1 MREITL
7 TEMLE
12 AREKRALVQNKL
24 IEKYGC
30 PIICFTMNI
39 PGPLKNSPL
48 IERAFREGLAAL
60 GHRLPKSTL
69 LHCET
74 ESIPTGCTAFYAVD
88 MDVLELK
95 KICTAIEDSCEL
107 GRLFDMDVI
116 DKNGNKLERNEVDG
130 KDRGCIVC
138 GAPGRGCASRRIHNA
153 QELQKAAFGIISRH
167 FARKDGEIAA
177 SLAVTALLDE
187 VCTTPKPGLVDSR
200 NSGSHT
206 DMDIFTFTRS
216 AAFLQPYFMEC
227 HSIGRETACLT
238 PSETFILLREAGLKA
253 EERMLSATNGINTHK
268 GAIYTIGLL
277 CGAMGRLWRPD
288 DPASPTDDILRECAM
303 LVRESARQDLEKI
316 STGCGQTAGEKL
328 YAELGLKG
336 IRGEVSGGLPSVS
349 GIALP
354 VFKKLLDEGYS
365 RNLAGA
371 VTLIHLVA
379 SVDDTNLYHRG
390 GTDGARFAS
399 EYAESLIKNGY
410 IPTPE
415 QIIEMDR
422 QFIARHLSP
431 GGCADLLAAAY
442 FLYDFEKYHIIN
454 KKQV

>member
-12 AREKRALVQNKL
+12 AREKRALVQNKF

-39 PGPLKNSPL
+39 PGPIKNSPL
-48 IERAFREGLAAL
+48 IERAFCEGLAAL
-60 GHRLPKSTL
+60 GHRLPKSAL
-69 LHCET
+69 LHYET
-74 ESIPTGCTAFYAVD
+74 ESLPTGCTAFYAVD
-88 MDVLELK
+88 MDVIELK
-95 KICTAIEDSCEL
+95 RICTAIEDSCEL

-116 DKNGNKLERNEVDG
+116 DKNGNKLERNAVNG

-153 QELQKAAFGIISRH
+153 QELQDAAFGMITRH
-167 FARKDGEIAA
+167 FARKDSEVTA

-187 VCTTPKPGLVDSR
+187 VCTTPKPGLVDGM
-200 NSGSHT
+200 NSGSHS

-238 PSETFILLREAGLKA
+238 PGETFLLLREAGLKA

-277 CGAMGRLWRPD
+277 CGAMGRLWQPD
-288 DPASPTDDILRECAM
+288 DPASPIDDILRECAM
-303 LVRESARQDLEKI
+303 LVRESAQKDLEKV
-316 STGCGQTAGEKL
+316 STGYVQTAGEKL
-328 YAELGLKG
+328 YIELGLKG
-336 IRGEVSGGLPSVS
+336 IRGEVSAGLPSVS

-354 VFKKLLDEGYS
+354 VFKKLLDDGYS

-371 VTLIHLVA
+371 ITLIHLIA

-390 GTDGARFAS
+390 GAEGARYAS
-399 EYAESLIKNGY
+399 EYAKSLLSNSGT
-410 IPTPE
+410 PTSE

-442 FLYDFEKYHIIN
+442 FLYDFEKHYTTN